1 MIKIVFDANESTRPS
16 IFDMKKTTTGNYRA
30 TTYDKNSIK
39 GKMGTALKGKIGLAA
54 TIEDTVCGDLIT
66 SLLSGISMLN
76 L

>member
-39 GKMGTALKGKIGLAA
+39 GKMGTFLKGKIG
-54 TIEDTVCGDLIT
+54 
-66 SLLSGISMLN
+66 
-76 L
+76 